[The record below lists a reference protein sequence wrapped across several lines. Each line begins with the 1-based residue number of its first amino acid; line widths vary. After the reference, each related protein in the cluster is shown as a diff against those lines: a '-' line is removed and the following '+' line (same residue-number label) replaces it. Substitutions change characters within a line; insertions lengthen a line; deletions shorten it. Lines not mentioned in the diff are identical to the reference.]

1 MKAQDLINAC
11 VELVTKNGRPLNIFT
26 DSGFKK
32 LIQPILRTINPPIA
46 INENSIREAIIHKAI
61 EIRNE
66 IKEEIEN
73 KLVCLKIDG
82 ATRHGRSFI
91 GVNIQYILNRKIIIR
106 TLGLREMFE
115 RSTSE
120 NLKNLILNI
129 LREYDITVHNI
140 YTITTDDGS
149 NMLKLI
155 QLLEDELSVSN
166 SDIEEGEIDH
176 TFLEKYNDD
185 FFLEGERLFFPE
197 ENDSEL
203 LIGVRCVAHTLQL
216 AVHDALQI
224 F

>member
-1 MKAQDLINAC
+1 MQTENRKRIRLEERPSTSTSNSLAMTAQDLINAC
-11 VELVTKNGRPLNIFT
+11 IELVTKNGRPLNIFT

-32 LIQPILRTINPPIA
+32 LIQLILRTINPPIA

-66 IKEEIEN
+66 IKEEIGN

-140 YTITTDDGS
+140 YTITTDNGS
-149 NMLKLI
+149 V
-155 QLLEDELSVSN
+155 QHV
-166 SDIEEGEIDH
+166 EIN
-176 TFLEKYNDD
+176 TTSGRRAK
-185 FFLEGERLFFPE
+185 
-197 ENDSEL
+197 
-203 LIGVRCVAHTLQL
+203 
-216 AVHDALQI
+216 
-224 F
+224 